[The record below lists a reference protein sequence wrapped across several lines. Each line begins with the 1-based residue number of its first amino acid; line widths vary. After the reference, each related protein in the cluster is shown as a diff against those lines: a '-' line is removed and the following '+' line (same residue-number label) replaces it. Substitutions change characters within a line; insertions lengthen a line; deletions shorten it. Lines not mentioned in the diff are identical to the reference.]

1 MATFLSEPLVSGYT
15 TGAAV
20 HVFTSQLRHIVG
32 VPSSAVRVDP
42 GVFALPRVCDF
53 STVFQFVCCNSAYVF
68 VCVCVCVC
76 VCACVHVTT
85 TSYHIIWNLLCHDML
100 HVLTIVASLTDNTNI
115 YIQTRTHKH
124 AHTNTHHMHT
134 QTICMNIS

>member
-42 GVFALPRVCDF
+42 GVFALPKVCDF
-53 STVFQFVCCNSAYVF
+53 STVFQFVCCNSVF
-68 VCVCVCVC
+68 VCVHIACGVFVRVCLYVYICVI
-76 VCACVHVTT
+76 H
-85 TSYHIIWNLLCHDML
+85 
-100 HVLTIVASLTDNTNI
+100 
-115 YIQTRTHKH
+115 
-124 AHTNTHHMHT
+124 
-134 QTICMNIS
+134 